1 MARENKQDVRRPAE
15 GKGELIAE
23 PGSSGTGLLA
33 RPIVELDMTESVSLA
48 ATNSRRRPARRRWPA
63 VVIGA
68 VALLFFWQYFVLDV
82 TLYGGDTA
90 FVFLPFRQFVRER
103 LLRGELPLWNPFLF
117 GGTPALAE
125 AQYQVFY
132 PLNVLLLPLGTARG
146 MGWTLPLHLAWL
158 ASGMYL
164 FGRRSLGLLRPAA
177 LFTALAFAFGG
188 CLQSR
193 LAVSVYPQAA
203 AWMPW
208 VLLGYD
214 EARKRGGLFWVL
226 PGIFL
231 ATQLTTGAPQNTYYT
246 LALLLAY
253 HLYRVLELRMAPG
266 AGGTPARAWGA
277 LAATLGVGALLSAVQ
292 VLPELELALQ
302 SDRGT
307 RSSFEFAT
315 EFSLVGRHFLA
326 SMLIPKFWGSFSAM
340 PLDNFY
346 PGEEQGYLGVV
357 SLGLIGAGVAAG
369 RCRGQ
374 AIFWSVIAAVSVFL
388 ALGRNNPLYHALYDF
403 VPGFA
408 MFRAPARWLLV
419 TSFAGAVLAGQGM
432 HAFLLGSPRAARA
445 AAATLIGLA
454 VVGFI
459 LLAGP
464 WGAPAFATPSA
475 LYGPWGQVVLLV
487 VAALVFGGIAWG
499 RPPLTERLTRF
510 APGVL
515 LGLLVLDL
523 FALSLDLEQQHTLFV
538 EKVNETP
545 ASVKQLAS
553 DPLHERFWPGHDQV
567 PMEAWQMSGAASG
580 VSPIEFRDRSA
591 SVVRALM
598 PSCIPSQF
606 GTYGLTGAWG
616 ALMPLRRHAR
626 PIYKAETS
634 RDIQLRW
641 LRLLNVRTH
650 LALRPLADPEF
661 QPVSAEPVFMYRDPK
676 TFPRAFF
683 VGSARPVQGDEAVE
697 ILSSPGFDPRREVLL
712 EGDHPAS
719 ATASA
724 PFTPAEIREQLPE
737 RLSVSVDAPAD
748 GYLVVMDTF
757 YPGWRAT
764 VDGRPVEIRPA
775 NWMGRAVPVARGS
788 HQVELRFQPA
798 SVRVGLFVTL
808 AALAGC
814 LAVGVAV
821 RAGRPPR
828 LPTERLKEEPGDGGS
843 GEHDSD
849 GDQPGDGKGL
859 GAHE

>member
-1 MARENKQDVRRPAE
+1 
-15 GKGELIAE
+15 
-23 PGSSGTGLLA
+23 
-33 RPIVELDMTESVSLA
+33 MTEPVSSSVPKSRGRR
-48 ATNSRRRPARRRWPA
+48 SRRHWPA

-132 PLNVLLLPLGTARG
+132 PLNLLLLPLGTARG
-146 MGWTLPLHLAWL
+146 MGWTLPVHLAWL

-164 FGRRSLGLLRPAA
+164 FGRRSLGLFRPAA

-214 EARKRGGLFWVL
+214 VARKRGGLFWVL

-231 ATQLTTGAPQNTYYT
+231 ATQLATGAPQNTYYT

-253 HLYRVLELRMAPG
+253 HLYRVLELKKVPT
-266 AGGTPARAWGA
+266 AGSTPARSWGA
-277 LAATLGVGALLSAVQ
+277 LAATLGVGALLSAAQ

-307 RSSFEFAT
+307 HSSFEFAT

-326 SMLIPKFWGSFSAM
+326 SMLFPKFWGSFSAM

-357 SLGLIGAGVAAG
+357 TLGLIGAGVIAG

-374 AIFWSVIAAVSVFL
+374 AAFWSVIAVTSVFL
-388 ALGRNNPLYHALYDF
+388 ALGRNNPVYHALYNYA
-403 VPGFA
+403 PGFA

-419 TSFAGAVLAGQGM
+419 TSFAGAVLAGQGL
-432 HAFLLGSPRAARA
+432 HAFLLGAPRAARA
-445 AAATLIGLA
+445 AAATLLGLTVA
-454 VVGFI
+454 GIV

-464 WGAPAFATPSA
+464 WGAAAFETPSA
-475 LYGPWGQVVLLV
+475 LYGPWGQVALLI
-487 VAALVFGGIAWG
+487 VAATFFALAAWG
-499 RPPLTERLTRF
+499 RAPLPERLIRL
-510 APGVL
+510 APRL
-515 LGLLVLDL
+515 LLALLVLDL
-523 FALSLDLEQQHTLFV
+523 YAVSLDQEQQHTLFV
-538 EKVNETP
+538 EKVGEKP
-545 ASVKQLAS
+545 ATVQQLAA

-567 PMEAWQMSGAASG
+567 PMEVWQMSGAASG
-580 VSPIEFRDRSA
+580 VDPTEFRSRSA
-591 SVVRALM
+591 AVVRALM

-626 PIYKAETS
+626 PIYKAETP
-634 RDIQLRW
+634 REIQLRW

-650 LALRPLADPEF
+650 LALRQLTDPEF
-661 QPVSAEPVFMYRDPK
+661 QPLSAEPVFVYRDPR
-676 TFPRAFF
+676 TLPRAFF
-683 VGSARPVQGDEAVE
+683 VGSARRVQGDAAVD
-697 ILSSPGFDPRREVLL
+697 IISSPDFDPRREVLL
-712 EGDHPAS
+712 EGAPNAS
-719 ATASA
+719 TSAA
-724 PFTPAEIREQLPE
+724 PFTPAEIREQQPE
-737 RLSVSVDAPAD
+737 RLRVSVDAPAD
-748 GYLVVMDTF
+748 GYLVVMDTYF
-757 YPGWRAT
+757 PGWKAV
-764 VDGRPVEIRPA
+764 VDGHPVEIRPA
-775 NWMGRAVPVARGS
+775 NWMGRAIPVTRGS

-798 SVRVGLFVTL
+798 SVRVGMFVTL

-814 LAVGVAV
+814 MAVGVSA
-821 RAGRPPR
+821 RRNPRP
-828 LPTERLKEEPGDGGS
+828 LKQLEQKPGDGGPC
-843 GEHDSD
+843 EHDAD
-849 GDQPGDGKGL
+849 GDQTGDGEGL